1 MMAPMLTRGLHVL
14 ALLTLLASVFA
25 AALGPVGD
33 ASACGA
39 FAAPPSE
46 GKLAASLPFLTVE
59 QVLVLWDEETGIE
72 DFIRETR
79 FDQAG
84 KSFGFVVPTPSKPEV
99 SAAKAP
105 FDKLRA
111 RYGFEDPRALKI
123 GSGGGTVQGGGK
135 GDAVP
140 AVVVLSE
147 QRIGSFHA
155 FTLSASDP
163 GAFDRWLRENGF
175 AMTAGAKPWIR
186 SYVELGFFFVALRY
200 DAPGARGAVG
210 ADAGTTTAM
219 TSETVRIR
227 FKTPNPYYPYME
239 PAHEEAA
246 LEPARRMLTGWL
258 VTRQRMRPIAFH
270 ASTEG
275 KRGWERPWREGARYE
290 VSSSVLGE
298 SLDADLRQL
307 LPTSDN
313 LVVQT
318 FRDLKVTRERYGDV
332 FLVPE
337 QPESAAASAAV
348 LGERRRLLGA
358 VDPSLLPGADE
369 GGLADDAG
377 RSRPELD
384 AAPPASAAPPATRGC
399 TFSPSSSAGSWWV
412 GVLFVLVSIGLAR
425 RRSNAGP
432 VALAG
437 CIVLAGCRPRD
448 TSTNVEAQAQ
458 VAVTDPTTRAAR
470 EEQAL
475 ALLAGN
481 PPPGGIAEARDPG
494 MRGLLGIG
502 GGDLAPRGYVDVV
515 GTAAEPA
522 PISDADRVAAGL
534 RARFRQCYYT
544 GLDVEPKMAGTITL
558 SADVAPN
565 GEVTSTTVAARS
577 GASVTVATCCAN
589 ILRRAQFAEPKFATK
604 LRVSLVLRQPTSPA
618 PTISSPR

>member
-1 MMAPMLTRGLHVL
+1 MMKPMLNRGLHVL
-14 ALLTLLASVFA
+14 ALLALLASLFA
-25 AALGPVGD
+25 AALVPTSD

-59 QVLVLWDEETGIE
+59 QVLVMWDEETGIE

-99 SAAKAP
+99 SAAKPP

-123 GSGGGTVQGGGK
+123 GSGGGAVQGGGK
-135 GDAVP
+135 GDAIP
-140 AVVVLSE
+140 AVVVLSD
-147 QRIGSFHA
+147 QRIGSFRA

-163 GAFDRWLRENGF
+163 GAFDTWLRENGF
-175 AMTAGAKPWIR
+175 AMTEGAKSWTR
-186 SYVELGFFFVALRY
+186 SYVDLGFFFVALRY
-200 DAPGARGAVG
+200 DAPAASAGRG
-210 ADAGTTTAM
+210 ADAGAKAM

-239 PAHEEAA
+239 PVHEEASP
-246 LEPARRMLTGWL
+246 EPARRMLTGWL

-270 ASTEG
+270 AETGG
-275 KRGWERPWREGARYE
+275 KPSWERPWREGARYE

-307 LPTSDN
+307 LPSSDN

-332 FLVPE
+332 FLVSE
-337 QPESAAASAAV
+337 QPESAATSAAV

-358 VDPSLLPGADE
+358 VDPTLLPGAD
-369 GGLADDAG
+369 DAG
-377 RSRPELD
+377 VAEDAARSQPQLD
-384 AAPPASAAPPATRGC
+384 AAPPASPAPPATHGC
-399 TFSPSSSAGSWWV
+399 TLSPSSRDGSGWM
-412 GVLFVLVSIGLAR
+412 GVLLVLTSIGFAR
-425 RRSNAGP
+425 RARKASAMALTACI
-432 VALAG
+432 ALAG
-437 CIVLAGCRPRD
+437 CRSRD
-448 TSTNVEAQAQ
+448 TSSSVDAQAEAGVP
-458 VAVTDPTTRAAR
+458 VAPTRADR

-481 PPPGGIAEARDPG
+481 APSGGIAEARDPG
-494 MRGLLGIG
+494 MRGLMGIG
-502 GGDLAPRGYVDVV
+502 GGDVAPRGYVDVAA
-515 GTAAEPA
+515 TAAEPA

-534 RARFRQCYYT
+534 RSRFRQCYYK
-544 GLDVEPKMAGTITL
+544 GLDAEPKMAGTITL

-565 GEVTSTTVAARS
+565 GEVTTTTVAARS
-577 GASVTVATCCAN
+577 GVSAIVATCCAD
-589 ILRRAQFAEPKFATK
+589 ILRRAQFAEPKVPTK
-604 LRVSLVLRQPTSPA
+604 LRVSLVLRRST
-618 PTISSPR
+618 